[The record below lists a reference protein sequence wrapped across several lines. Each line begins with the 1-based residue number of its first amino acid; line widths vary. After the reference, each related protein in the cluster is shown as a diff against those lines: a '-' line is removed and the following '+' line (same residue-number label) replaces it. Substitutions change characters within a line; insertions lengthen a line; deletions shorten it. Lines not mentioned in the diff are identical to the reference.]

1 MKLPLPVVEAGWL
14 PSGLPWDLFFLT
26 CWSLFSKTRVDPCI
40 ECTRRKLATGKVAAA
55 SVDPKRPFV
64 SMWNRVARSLFSS
77 LAPSCPVTSCLL
89 FSCPLLFRHSLSCLV
104 PPCPVT
110 SCLLFSCPLFSRHLL
125 SSLLLSPLVP
135 SHLALSPLVL
145 PPLVFSSCIA
155 CRRMGFVRS
164 R

>member
-1 MKLPLPVVEAGWL
+1 M
-14 PSGLPWDLFFLT
+14 
-26 CWSLFSKTRVDPCI
+26 
-40 ECTRRKLATGKVAAA
+40 ATGKVASA

-64 SMWNRVARSLFSS
+64 SMWNRVARYLFSS
-77 LAPSCPVTSCLL
+77 LVPSCPVTSCLL
-89 FSCPLLFRHSLSCLV
+89 FSCTLLFRHSLSCLV

-145 PPLVFSSCIA
+145 RPLVFSSCIA
-155 CRRMGFVRS
+155 CRRVGFVRS
-164 R
+164 RLGNPSKLRGLGASTLPKPRFGYTFRLKTSAKPTFLRSGHAKTL